1 MPMILTA
8 LTLLLMIGA
17 LVDIITKDDSAVK
30 HLPKIFWIILVIIIP
45 LAGSIIWFIVGHDYG
60 NSRIAPPAP
69 RVQKAQSPTPVV
81 RDTEAELAALEREIE
96 ESEKAERIR
105 KLELELQD
113 RKKRKGQKP

>member
-8 LTLLLMIGA
+8 LSFLLMIGA
-17 LVDIITKDDSAVK
+17 LIDIITKNDSAVK
-30 HLPKIFWIILVIIIP
+30 HLPKIFWIILVVILP
-45 LAGSIIWFIVGHDYG
+45 VVGSIIWFLVGHDYSSG
-60 NSRIAPPAP
+60 RITVPAP
-69 RVQKAQSPTPVV
+69 RVQKSQSSTPIV